1 MQEEPLDWDDAID
14 PDDLVA
20 DDEQPSGAPDRRT
33 RWWALGGLAI
43 ATAFVVSVVL
53 STGSSSVPVGG
64 SGSMAGMTMSMG
76 DGPMAFTMRDV
87 DDRTVRL
94 PGARAGVVVFAAARD
109 CAPCVASVRAARD
122 AVLSTR
128 KSAQLIVVMADSA
141 TSREDVAAFKRAVR
155 PSPARY
161 VVDDRNS
168 GLASMLGAPE
178 LGSTTVMTRGET
190 SWRTLM
196 HACRNS
202 PRRCATP
209 TRGDLRRAVD
219 HPAGDRRR
227 QQAVA
232 DGESRTCSYDW
243 KEVSARR
250 VCSAVET
257 AESAS
262 SHSMRSG
269 GTRLLGRIG
278 SGVSRSA
285 LPRARARQLT
295 P

>member
-1 MQEEPLDWDDAID
+1 MRDEPPCWDDAID
-14 PDDLVA
+14 TDDLVD
-20 DDEQPSGAPDRRT
+20 DDEQPSSARRT

-87 DDRTVRL
+87 DNRTVRL

-128 KSAQLIVVMADSA
+128 EGAQLIVVMADSA
-141 TSREDVAAFKRAVR
+141 TSREDVAAFKRAVG

-178 LGSTTVMTRGET
+178 LGGTTVYDARGNVVAHPDARLPQL
-190 SWRTLM
+190 S
-196 HACRNS
+196 A
-202 PRRCATP
+202 A
-209 TRGDLRRAVD
+209 LRD
-219 HPAGDRRR
+219 
-227 QQAVA
+227 
-232 DGESRTCSYDW
+232 
-243 KEVSARR
+243 
-250 VCSAVET
+250 
-257 AESAS
+257 
-262 SHSMRSG
+262 
-269 GTRLLGRIG
+269 
-278 SGVSRSA
+278 
-285 LPRARARQLT
+285 ARAR
-295 P
+295 